1 MFLSNFKDRALRL
14 AVKKCSLFCT
24 YVRKTNHLTLKVLYF
39 ISVTSCLDLLEEGN
53 RRSGTYQL
61 TFGDEKK
68 DAFCDM
74 STLGGG
80 WTVIQRRGDF
90 GNPQDYFLRNWTD
103 YRNGFGSS
111 QKELWMG
118 LEYIFMLTNVE
129 SVQVRN
135 LNFRTKN
142 D

>member
-1 MFLSNFKDRALRL
+1 M
-14 AVKKCSLFCT
+14 
-24 YVRKTNHLTLKVLYF
+24 
-39 ISVTSCLDLLEEGN
+39 TSCLDLLEEGN

-90 GNPQDYFLRNWTD
+90 GNAQDYFLRNWTD

-111 QKELWMG
+111 QKELWLG
-118 LEYIFMLTNVE
+118 LEYMFMLTNVE
-129 SVQVRN
+129 NPTPSANNWLISEPNNKLVISSLSEMVAKRHVC
-135 LNFRTKN
+135 LSAKLHDLTSLL
-142 D
+142 